1 MGWIS
6 KWSASKGM
14 VSVPNIL
21 EISKEAAEAL
31 IQSNGLTVGTASTV
45 TQEDN
50 TKTNTV
56 ITQAKTPGVLID
68 YETPIDFT
76 YRIFSFTPFGVFSFA
91 PVTPFSFTPIT
102 FSVFSFTPFTVFTF
116 TPVTPTLSVSNVS
129 GTATGTTTATIS
141 WTSSGQVSFLLMV
154 VPRFTDNEPG
164 FTLRGTTA
172 TSITATGLTPDNMHD
187 ITLFVYSGAGQTGSS
202 ELGQG
207 TVKTNAPTQTVT
219 DKTVPNVVGM
229 TSSAAQAAITAAG
242 LSTGSFATGTVTNSA
257 SNSGK
262 VESQSPA
269 AGTAVSS
276 GTSVSLIMWYYVSSG
291 CTVATTY
298 TYGWG
303 EWGSCNAGKQTRTAN
318 YREYSTTNAD
328 CSVSTGTQYFYVLN
342 MSAPWTEQRDCLVTC
357 PTGTTYVYNWA
368 AWGECVGSTRRRYA
382 QTRDVTITYADCTT
396 STYSEPFYQ
405 AGRSGPWEENEACT
419 VQFTFTPFGVF
430 SFVPFSVF
438 TFTPQALPSCPGTQ
452 TSANAYTC
460 AELGRVLLGGP
471 DVYNMGAGKQ
481 CCGDLIDSF
490 SVFTFTPFY
499 VFGFSPFSVFTFTP
513 TAPAFT
519 FTPVFTFTPTAP
531 TYPTLLSGF
540 HLCAQGDVPNPA
552 SPCYQ
557 ADVGVK
563 CVDGGASGASCAD
576 PNAFSFTPTFSFAP
590 TFSFT
595 PTVAA
600 FTFTPVAA
608 AFTFTPTFSVFGF
621 SPSRGPGYYSLGPKT
636 KIRMADGSLKEAQDI
651 VVGDELLSVNSGE
664 ISQTDAT
671 TVSLLTWST
680 NDDVIFENVTTTVNS
695 VTRHTTEKT
704 YRINGDAFSPNH
716 VIMVKRNEETL
727 FVWSRDVVSTDLI
740 RDYLGNWV
748 SITELE
754 MLEFPVEVISINCEP
769 YDIYFTEHA
778 LTHDGKQWYDISN
791 TN

>member
-21 EISKEAAEAL
+21 EISKTEAEAL
-31 IQSNGLTVGTASTV
+31 IQSNGLVVGTASTV

-56 ITQAKTPGVLID
+56 VTQAAPAGALID
-68 YETPIDFT
+68 YESPIDFT
-76 YRIFSFTPFGVFSFA
+76 YRLFSFTPFSVFTFT

-116 TPVTPTLSVSNVS
+116 TPVTPTLSIANVS

-172 TSITATGLTPDNMHD
+172 TSVTATGLTPDNTHD
-187 ITLFVYSGAGQTGSS
+187 ITVFVYSGADQTGSS
-202 ELGQG
+202 QLGQG
-207 TVKTNAPTQTVT
+207 TVKTNAPAVVVT

-229 TSSAAQAAITAAG
+229 TNNEASSALTTAG
-242 LSTGSFATGTVTNSA
+242 LASGSIITGTTTSLGA
-257 SNSGK
+257 RSGR

-269 AGTAVSS
+269 SGTAVAS
-276 GTSVSLIMWYYVSSG
+276 GSTVNLTFWNYVAAG

-303 EWGSCNAGKQTRTAN
+303 EWETCSNGTQSRWAT
-318 YREYSTTNAD
+318 YRDYSTVNAD
-328 CSVSTGTQYFYVLN
+328 CSISTGTQYFYTVGN
-342 MSAPWTEQRDCLVTC
+342 SGPWREQRDCVVTC
-357 PTGTTYVYNWA
+357 TAGTSYVYNWD
-368 AWGECVGSTRRRYA
+368 AWGSCVGSIRKRYA
-382 QTRDVTITYADCTT
+382 QNRTVNLVYSDC
-396 STYSEPFYQ
+396 SVNDYLEPFYQ
-405 AGRSGPWEENEACT
+405 AGRSSPWEESEACT
-419 VQFTFTPFGVF
+419 VAFTFT
-430 SFVPFSVF
+430 PFSVF
-438 TFTPQALPSCPGTQ
+438 TFTP
-452 TSANAYTC
+452 
-460 AELGRVLLGGP
+460 
-471 DVYNMGAGKQ
+471 
-481 CCGDLIDSF
+481 F
-490 SVFTFTPFY
+490 SVFTFTPVAKPNCQSPNVQTRNTTATCADLGRTY
-499 VFGFSPFSVFTFTP
+499 LGGPNEYQIGVGYSCCGELINTFS
-513 TAPAFT
+513 
-519 FTPVFTFTPTAP
+519 FTPVFTFTPTFSFTPVAP
-531 TYPTLLSGF
+531 TYPALKAGF
-540 HLCAQGDVPNPA
+540 HLCAQGDVPNPS

-563 CVDGGASGASCAD
+563 CVDGGASGASCTD
-576 PNAFSFTPTFSFAP
+576 PNAFSFTPTAP
-590 TFSFT
+590 AFSFT
-595 PTVAA
+595 PVAA
-600 FTFTPVAA
+600 FTFTPTA

-621 SPSRGPGYYSLGPKT
+621 SPARGPGYYSLGPKT
-636 KIRMADGSLKEAQDI
+636 KIRMADGTLKEAQDI
-651 VVGDELLSVNSGE
+651 IVGDELLSVNSGE

-671 TVSLLTWST
+671 TSSLLTWST
-680 NDDVIFENVTTTVNS
+680 IDDVIFENVTTTVNS

-791 TN
+791 TD